1 MVFGERREEFRRSV
15 KESLSGPFQANRSD
29 GTKPGIGIE
38 RKNKPTYNL
47 ALMIVPINKY
57 LPSAIGREGMRL
69 YKSLSCGLREAG
81 HWQVAS
87 EWEKHILLL

>member
-1 MVFGERREEFRRSV
+1 MATRSV
-15 KESLSGPFQANRSD
+15 KGSLNGPFQANRSD
-29 GTKPGIGIE
+29 GIKPGIGIE
-38 RKNKPTYNL
+38 RKNIPTYNL
-47 ALMIVPINKY
+47 ALIIVPINKY